1 MPRKTPELPDVQI
14 RRLRH
19 GTTKSGKPWKRQL
32 YNYRL
37 RIIPIMITISG
48 ISAIMSI
55 ASFISLLLLKSAL
68 ANLCGNYSNKLV
80 RQHHNVT

>member
-55 ASFISLLLLKSAL
+55 ALDEHEIADI
-68 ANLCGNYSNKLV
+68 AETIETE
-80 RQHHNVT
+80 VTQ